1 MGLGEVLRNR
11 SRRRKLDIIMGDPYI
26 EQKKNPPKLDTVP
39 SIQREATKSSGSK
52 ENKNSQGTPT
62 KATLERRAA
71 KKEAEGLGIDT
82 KRLTTREI
90 KATISEKKEAQ
101 KDLADFIT
109 KVIGGLPKNNAPAA
123 AGAPPTVVTAKSEDL
138 PSKLGA
144 DQGKHGGVSSP
155 TDISDNGVVD
165 NFYCIYKDKIGYI
178 PLLTRGFV
186 AL

>member
-1 MGLGEVLRNR
+1 
-11 SRRRKLDIIMGDPYI
+11 MGDPYI
-26 EQKKNPPKLDTVP
+26 EQKKNPPKLDTAP
-39 SIQREATKSSGSK
+39 SIQREATKSRGTPLKGANDATKSSGSK

-155 TDISDNGVVD
+155 TDVSDNGVID
-165 NFYCIYKDKIGYI
+165 NFYCFYKGKIGYI
-178 PLLTRGFV
+178 PLLTKGFV
-186 AL
+186 ALPTA